1 MKSPLVKGYLLALLG
16 IFILSPDALLIR
28 LIGDDPLKISVYRG
42 ILAGSMVLI
51 YNQFLDRRSLY
62 VQLAPVGA
70 LWVIITSFV
79 VCLSQ
84 LGFVFGISNA
94 NVTDVLVIIA
104 FAPLASAFLSAL
116 FLGEKV
122 TLATWIATLVCGI
135 GLAILFGQSE
145 SDSSWFGLAS
155 AVVCALTIAGQFVI
169 MRGFPKENM
178 TGCMGLGYLLSGVI
192 CVFLATDFSLESQ
205 QLFPLL
211 MMVLIVSPI
220 PFVLFILS
228 LRYISAAKTSLIML
242 LESILGT
249 FWVWLVLS
257 EQPSLQTTLAG
268 SLVIGTLII
277 YTGLSLKN
285 DANNH
290 SNNNAP
296 DPK

>member
-1 MKSPLVKGYLLALLG
+1 MKSSLVKGYLLALLG

-28 LIGDDPLKISVYRG
+28 LLGDDPLQISVYRG

-51 YNQFLDRRSLY
+51 YNQLLDRRSLY
-62 VQLAPVGA
+62 AQLAPVGA
-70 LWVIITSFV
+70 LGVIATSLV
-79 VCLSQ
+79 VGVSQ

-104 FAPLASAFLSAL
+104 FAPLASAFMSAI

-122 TLATWIATLVCGI
+122 TPLTWAATLVCGV

-155 AVVCALTIAGQFVI
+155 AVVCALTIAGQFVL

-178 TGCMGLGYLLSGVI
+178 TGCMGLGYIFAGVVCI
-192 CVFLATDFSLESQ
+192 FLAPDLTLQSHQYL
-205 QLFPLL
+205 PLL
-211 MMVLIVSPI
+211 LMVLVVAPI

-228 LRYISAAKTSLIML
+228 LRYISAAETSLIML

-249 FWVWLVLS
+249 VWVWLVLS
-257 EQPSLQTTLAG
+257 EQPSMQTTLAG
-268 SLVIGTLII
+268 SLVITTLIV
-277 YTGLSLKN
+277 YSWLSLKE
-285 DANNH
+285 
-290 SNNNAP
+290 NAP
-296 DPK
+296 DRH

>member
-1 MKSPLVKGYLLALLG
+1 MTSPLLKGYSLALLG

-28 LIGDDPLKISVYRG
+28 LIGDDPLQISVYRG

-51 YNQFLDRRSLY
+51 YNQFLDHRSLY
-62 VQLAPVGA
+62 AQLAPVGA
-70 LWVIITSFV
+70 FWVILTSITV
-79 VCLSQ
+79 GVSQ

-122 TLATWIATLVCGI
+122 TLPTWIATLLCGI

-145 SDSSWFGLAS
+145 SDSSWFGLIS
-155 AVVCALTIAGQFVI
+155 AVICALTIAGQFVM
-169 MRGFPKENM
+169 MRGFPNENM
-178 TGCMGLGYLLSGVI
+178 TGCMGLGYIFSGIV
-192 CVFLATDFSLESQ
+192 CLFLATDLTLESH
-205 QLFPLL
+205 QLFPMLL
-211 MMVLIVSPI
+211 MVLIVSPI

-228 LRYISAAKTSLIML
+228 LRYISAAETSLIML

-257 EQPSLQTTLAG
+257 EKPSMQTTLAG

-277 YTGLSLKN
+277 YSWLSLKN
-285 DANNH
+285 DSKNKAL
-290 SNNNAP
+290 
-296 DPK
+296 DKG